1 MNEIKADSCGTRPQL
16 LKSLFSPSSMPS
28 YSVDLFTFLTLS
40 NFRVS
45 FGIREEYAKRSG
57 RNAER

>member
-1 MNEIKADSCGTRPQL
+1 MAWRYASQL
-16 LKSLFSPSSMPS
+16 LKFLFSRSSMPS

-40 NFRVS
+40 NSRVS

-57 RNAER
+57 PNAER